1 MVVHLVCRGAIFR
14 TQRNWRGGLKRRS
27 SSRGGTDPFRI
38 AWPLDIER
46 TSAPDPLEER
56 AVLRLRQTKRYAS
69 RVREAHFPG
78 IDRRMLCLLGV
89 GTLQQE
95 SGRAC
100 VPEVSAK
107 EQALD
112 GVVVEYG
119 E

>member
-1 MVVHLVCRGAIFR
+1 MRLRRRKWTAPNGC
-14 TQRNWRGGLKRRS
+14 TPGLPWC
-27 SSRGGTDPFRI
+27 DLPDAAEL
-38 AWPLDIER
+38 AWPFDIER
-46 TSAPDPLEER
+46 TGAPDPLEER

-100 VPEVSAK
+100 VPEVSAGEHSAK
-107 EQALD
+107 LRALY
-112 GVVVEYG
+112 VIQVKYG
-119 E
+119 